1 MAMKSILKI
10 LGVITAVA
18 IVSILIV
25 LNSSPAH
32 VDFYFAKTDTAVFL
46 VIMTS
51 FLLGFLCCY
60 IFMGVRNIS
69 KRQKTKKYSQIRA
82 EKTLMG
88 EI

>member
-1 MAMKSILKI
+1 M

-18 IVSILIV
+18 IISILIV

-32 VDFYFAKTDTAVFL
+32 VDFYFAKADTAVFL

-51 FLLGFLCCY
+51 FVLGFICCY
-60 IFMGVRNIS
+60 VLITLRNI
-69 KRQKTKKYSQIRA
+69 KNNKKKQKYSRIRA
-82 EKTLMG
+82 ENTLMG

>member
-1 MAMKSILKI
+1 MISVFKM

-18 IVSILIV
+18 IISILIV

-32 VDFYFAKTDTAVFL
+32 VDFYFAKADTAVFL

-51 FLLGFLCCY
+51 FVLGFICCY
-60 IFMGVRNIS
+60 VLITLRNI
-69 KRQKTKKYSQIRA
+69 KNNKKKQKYSRIRA
-82 EKTLMG
+82 ENTLMG

>member
-1 MAMKSILKI
+1 MKPILRI
-10 LGVITAVA
+10 MGVITAVA

-60 IFMGVRNIS
+60 IFMSVRNMS

>member
-1 MAMKSILKI
+1 MRSIVKI

-18 IVSILIV
+18 IVSVLIV

-60 IFMGVRNIS
+60 IFLGVRNIT

-82 EKTLMG
+82 EKALMG

>member
-1 MAMKSILKI
+1 MGSVFKM

-18 IVSILIV
+18 MISVLIV

-32 VDFYFAKTDTAVFL
+32 VDFYFAKADTAVFL

-51 FLLGFLCCY
+51 FVLGFVSCY
-60 IFMGVRNIS
+60 VLMTLRNIK
-69 KRQKTKKYSQIRA
+69 KRKKKQKYTRMKA
-82 EKTLMG
+82 ENSLIG